1 MELNEAKQAERQ
13 RVGAIIGHP
22 NAKGRE
28 AMANHL
34 ALNTDMS
41 VDDAA
46 ALLAVAPVAQAAE
59 PEKKEEASKQKNEKF
74 VAAMDKEDN
83 PNIGPDGKAEVKAE
97 KSGANEL
104 MEAFTA
110 ATGYDFTK

>member
-1 MELNEAKQAERQ
+1 MELNEAKMAERQ
-13 RVGAIIGHP
+13 RIEAIQGHA

-28 AMANHL
+28 AMASHL
-34 ALNTDMS
+34 AFKTDMS

-46 ALLAVAPVAQAAE
+46 ALLAAAPIAQAEA
-59 PEKKEEASKQKNEKF
+59 PEKKEKATTQTNSKF
-74 VAAMDKEDN
+74 VAAMDKDDN
-83 PNIGPDGKAEVKAE
+83 PNIGPDGKTEEKVE